1 MNRASALE
9 RIQRAKRIVLK
20 VGSNLLGDANS
31 EEGIDLGMVRVLR
44 EEILALRERGVD
56 VVLVSSGAVA
66 MGREIMRGMN
76 RPHDTD
82 SLVRKQAL
90 SSIGQSRL
98 MAVYARE
105 FAAVDLPVA
114 QLLLTARDFR
124 HRRAY
129 LNIGHTLEELRKLK
143 VLPIVN
149 ENDAVS
155 TQELRFG
162 ENDLLSAAVATLY
175 RAELL
180 AILTSV
186 DGFYM
191 RERRVPFLER
201 ISADELAEA
210 RGPQGAGTG
219 GMQAKMR
226 AAQLCLQS
234 GEAMAILPGRH
245 PGPVSA
251 LLEGRDIGTLI
262 CGQTPDRLSA
272 RKRWILYAITE
283 GALVVDAG
291 ARAALVER
299 GSSLLPAGIPRAA
312 GNFLAGDVVE
322 IKDEAGRV
330 IGRGIVE
337 YSFRELEPMLGKNSA
352 ELKEKGLNP
361 RGEVIVHRNNLILEK
376 N

>member
-1 MNRASALE
+1 MIRSNAIE
-9 RIQRAKRIVLK
+9 RVRGAKRVVIK
-20 VGSNLLGDANS
+20 VGSSLLADPENP
-31 EEGIDLGMVRVLR
+31 EGINLAMVRVLR
-44 EEILALRERGVD
+44 DEIRVLRERGVD
-56 VVLVSSGAVA
+56 VVLVSSGAVS

-76 RPHDTD
+76 RPFDTD

-105 FAAVDLPVA
+105 FAEVGLPVA

-129 LNIGHTLEELRKLK
+129 LNIGHTLEELRKLG
-143 VLPIVN
+143 VVPIVN

-186 DGFYM
+186 GGFLMDG
-191 RERRVPFLER
+191 ERVPFLER
-201 ISADELAEA
+201 VGPAELAEA
-210 RGPQGAGTG
+210 RGPEGPGSG
-219 GMQAKMR
+219 GMQAKVR

-234 GEAMAILPGRH
+234 GEVMAILPGRH
-245 PGPVSA
+245 TAPVSA
-251 LLEGRDIGTLI
+251 LFGGEDIGTVF
-262 CGQTPDRLSA
+262 CTARTEKLSA
-272 RKRWILYAITE
+272 RKRWILYAIAE
-283 GALVVDAG
+283 GALVVDGG
-291 ARAALVER
+291 ARRALAER
-299 GSSLLPAGIPRAA
+299 GSSLLPAGILSIR

-322 IKDEAGRV
+322 IMDEVGGV

-337 YSFRELEPMLGKNSA
+337 YSFRELEPMLGRRSVD
-352 ELKEKGLNP
+352 LKEEGLSP
-361 RGEVIVHRNNLILEK
+361 RGEVVLHRNNLILER
-376 N
+376 